1 VHGKRCARSRRDP
14 KTCKCECGGEF
25 HGSARRSDPSGA
37 QSAPPRRGNV
47 RGAAGVTIAVV
58 AAVTIGPLAISAVYG
73 GSSTGR
79 NDLSVQVKVDLNK
92 ALGGLAAIGFRNTRS
107 LNSRTSGPSY
117 HADCSKSATDSV
129 KTFLTNN
136 RCKQYA
142 TATRAVAKRGATAL
156 VAFSWVEMGTAT
168 QARRYKVKVDVY
180 GTGNPPGVSPL
191 DFNGRCYTSRQRET
205 TVLTV
210 EVQPTG
216 NVNVD
221 REILQAAARRKL
233 SRSYLKQHCP
243 S

>member
-1 VHGKRCARSRRDP
+1 
-14 KTCKCECGGEF
+14 
-25 HGSARRSDPSGA
+25 
-37 QSAPPRRGNV
+37 
-47 RGAAGVTIAVV
+47 
-58 AAVTIGPLAISAVYG
+58 
-73 GSSTGR
+73 
-79 NDLSVQVKVDLNK
+79 
-92 ALGGLAAIGFRNTRS
+92 
-107 LNSRTSGPSY
+107 
-117 HADCSKSATDSV
+117 
-129 KTFLTNN
+129 
-136 RCKQYA
+136 
-142 TATRAVAKRGATAL
+142 
-156 VAFSWVEMGTAT
+156 MGTAT